1 MAYEFQLP
9 DVGEGIHEGEIV
21 KLHVNVGDKIEEF
34 DVFAEVQTD
43 KAVVEITSPVTGTV
57 RELKVKEGDIA
68 LVHSTIALIDVE
80 GAEPA
85 PATEAPAK
93 EEAAQ
98 AEKAPAE
105 PVQVESAKTET
116 PAKRGNVSA
125 MPSVRKLARELGV
138 DITQVPGTGKHGR
151 ILAEDVR
158 NFASGGKQ
166 AAAPAE
172 TVAEAP
178 AAKVA
183 SGVAPSKTA
192 IETVGTEERIPL
204 RGIRRTI
211 ATRMV
216 ESKHTAPHVHIM
228 DEFDVTELVELRS
241 WGKSIAQERNIK
253 LTYLPFIMK
262 AVVAALRE
270 FPTLN
275 ASIDDENQEI
285 VIKHYYHIGMAAA
298 TDNGLLVPVIKD
310 VDRKSM
316 FDLAEETADKA
327 SRARQMKLDASEMK
341 GSTFTIS
348 SLGNLGGQLFTPI
361 INYPEVAILGVGAI
375 KEKPVVHNGEIVIR
389 PQLHVSLGFDHRL
402 IDGDVAARFLSRL
415 KQLLENPKL
424 LMMEMR

>member
-151 ILAEDVR
+151 ISAEDVR
-158 NFASGGKQ
+158 NFAAGGKQ

-178 AAKVA
+178 ATKAA